1 MAQRTIKAGVC
12 RYVVACLVATSL
24 LAACDDGEQ
33 AQSTAAAAPAPSVV
47 VALVVEREVKSH
59 STFVGRTVAV
69 DYVELSAQ
77 VEGYLEERLFTEGQL
92 VQPGDLLFTIDPRT
106 FEAAVESAEA
116 SVAKAQASV
125 TENSSQLDR
134 TKELYSTQDVS
145 KARLDQDTASFLQ
158 AQADLQVAQ
167 AELKQAQV
175 DLDFTRIVAPITGQ
189 IGIANYTIGNLITS
203 SSDPLAT
210 ITSLDPIYVSFTVS
224 ERDILQVKRL
234 RLENGEDATFDTLD
248 GLDTMVVPKVELPD
262 GKMYEHPGVI
272 DFVDNSVDPR
282 TGTVTIRAVFP
293 NPNVLLSPG
302 QFVSVLIES
311 RDATKRLVVP
321 QAAVQEDQQGP
332 FVLVVNAQNQVEKR
346 QIQVGATEGVDWIVT
361 SGLNVGESVIV
372 EGLQKVRAGIAV
384 NPVQQSSTDQST
396 SGQSSSDSSSSGQ
409 TTSDQASGQS
419 SSSDDATSGELSSDL
434 TSEPDTTDQSSP
446 DQSTTD
452 GSSSDQGG

>member
-1 MAQRTIKAGVC
+1 MAQRTIKAEVC
-12 RYVVACLVATSL
+12 RYVAACFVATSL
-24 LAACDDGEQ
+24 LAACDDGDQ
-33 AQSTAAAAPAPSVV
+33 AQSTATAAPAPSVV
-47 VALVVEREVKSH
+47 VAPVVERDVKSH

-92 VQPGDLLFTIDPRT
+92 VVPGDLLFTIDPRT
-106 FEAAVESAEA
+106 FAAAVESAEA

-125 TENSSQLDR
+125 TENSSQLER

-175 DLDFTRIVAPITGQ
+175 DLDFTRITAPITGQ
-189 IGIANYTIGNLITS
+189 IGEATYSIGNLITS

-234 RLENGEDATFDTLD
+234 RLANGEDATFDTLD
-248 GLDTMVVPKVELPD
+248 GLETMVVPMVELPD

-272 DFVDNSVDPR
+272 DFVDNTVDPR
-282 TGTVTIRAVFP
+282 TGTVTVRAVFP

-311 RDATKRLVVP
+311 REATKRMVIP

-361 SGLNVGESVIV
+361 SGLNVGELVIV

-396 SGQSSSDSSSSGQ
+396 TGQSSSGSSSSDQTTSDQSSGQSSSDQ
-409 TTSDQASGQS
+409 
-419 SSSDDATSGELSSDL
+419 
-434 TSEPDTTDQSSP
+434 TSESDTTDQSSA

>member
-1 MAQRTIKAGVC
+1 MAQRTISAGVC
-12 RYVVACLVATSL
+12 RRLAACLVVAGL
-24 LAACDDGEQ
+24 LVACDDG
-33 AQSTAAAAPAPSVV
+33 AQQDQSSAAAAPAPSVV
-47 VALVVEREVKSH
+47 VAPVVEREVKSH

-106 FEAAVESAEA
+106 FEAAVESAQA

-175 DLDFTRIVAPITGQ
+175 DLDFTRIVAPIAGQ

-224 ERDILQVKRL
+224 ERDILQVKRM

-248 GLDTMVVPKVELPD
+248 GLETMVVPKVELPD

-311 RDATKRLVVP
+311 RDATKRMVVP

-372 EGLQKVRAGIAV
+372 EGLQKVRPGIAV

-396 SGQSSSDSSSSGQ
+396 TGQSSSGSSSSDQ
-409 TTSDQASGQS
+409 TTSDQASDQS
-419 SSSDDATSGELSSDL
+419 SSDEPTSGELSSDL